1 MDNKI
6 WANFL
11 PLKSHETTLAALIWL
26 GKGAIS
32 TLHKTKATP
41 YLSKIAPWCHRL
53 DYLKREK
60 SWEDKHLSYLEQHFK
75 PQICVLS

>member
-11 PLKSHETTLAALIWL
+11 PLKSHETTLAALISL

-32 TLHKTKATP
+32 TLHKTKTTP

-53 DYLKREK
+53 FVAALGALKSLLLRE
-60 SWEDKHLSYLEQHFK
+60 SMQFS
-75 PQICVLS
+75 VLNNLMRTV